1 MGSNPSAGTNSNLEL
16 SWRNGQTRT
25 VESRVVEGSSPS
37 GSTKICSRDAIR
49 QTSEAQ
55 TFRLRG
61 SNPLASTKFKSFAR
75 VAQLEEAADLRPAL

>member
-1 MGSNPSAGTNSNLEL
+1 M
-16 SWRNGQTRT
+16 WRNCQTRT
-25 VESRVVEGSSPS
+25 VESRVDEDSNPS
-37 GSTKICSRDAIR
+37 RNTNICSRDAIR

-61 SNPLASTKFKSFAR
+61 SNPLASTNLRKSFAR